1 MSRSLRRSNAS
12 ASDPPMSEQ
21 MISGA
26 SCPRL
31 SSPTCSDEP
40 VRRKTCRLDAT
51 IVSCRPKNDTSCPA
65 YSRRYCRDSRSGDT
79 STRTRRRP
87 FSTDTLPVCSV
98 LSSRFAK
105 SAPSERRIQS
115 AGQGL
120 LDGLDELGRLG
131 VDHRAEADRLTARRD
146 EELLEVPADVSR
158 VPVGRVRRVDELL
171 VERVATVAVHLD
183 LLGHREG
190 DAVRRRAER
199 LDLVRGAGLLLA
211 ELVAGDAEHA
221 EPAVLVLLVD
231 LLEARVLRRE
241 PALRGD
247 VHEEDGLVLVVVE
260 VDGAPVQRVDGG
272 VVDGHGRQPTP
283 SSSRNHMPAAPL
295 HALGAQALRLLSLVP
310 GDEPT
315 RRGDDPPPRV
325 LAAVVGEEP
334 PDGARRSWVSGL
346 PGDLAVAHDVT
357 RLEPVEHRDDRSL
370 EVRHVRE
377 HRG

>member
-105 SAPSERRIQS
+105 SAPSERWIQS

-146 EELLEVPADVSR
+146 EELLEVPADVAR

-241 PALRGD
+241 PTLRRD

-260 VDGAPVQRVDGG
+260 VGRAPVQRLDWC
-272 VVDGHGRQPTP
+272 VVDGHGRQPTRSP
-283 SSSRNHMPAAPL
+283 SRNDVPATDL
-295 HALGAQALRLLSLVP
+295 HALRAQAARVVALVA
-310 GDEPT
+310 GNQPT
-315 RRGDDPPPRV
+315 GGGDDPPPRV
-325 LAAVVGEEP
+325 LVAVVGQEA
-334 PDGARRSWVSGL
+334 PDRACR
-346 PGDLAVAHDVT
+346 PGIT
-357 RLEPVEHRDDRSL
+357 RLL
-370 EVRHVRE
+370 
-377 HRG
+377 G